1 MPKDTFF
8 NLPDVKRQRLLKCA
22 IDEFADHDYASA
34 SVSNIVIKAG
44 ISKGSLY
51 QYFSDKN
58 DLYHYLLELAS
69 QKKAEIMNNSF
80 PAESNADVFQTLHQ
94 LFKEM
99 ADFEVRFPE
108 LARIGYRALN
118 GSSPLPD
125 DIVSTGKQST
135 KDYFV
140 HLIETSKK
148 NGSIK
153 PDIDASAAS
162 YLITAAL
169 TELGS
174 HLMMPETKYTGSL
187 KFTQLSPDVES
198 IYHQI
203 VFILQFGMAHQS
215 SS

>member
-8 NLPDVKRQRLLKCA
+8 NLPDGKRQRLLKCA
-22 IDEFADHDYASA
+22 IDEFADHDFASA
-34 SVSNIVIKAG
+34 SVSNIVLKAG

-69 QKKAEIMNNSF
+69 QKKAEIMNSSI
-80 PAESNADVFQTLHQ
+80 PAESNVDIFQTLHQ
-94 LFKEM
+94 LFKKM

-125 DIVSTGKQST
+125 DIISKGKQST
-135 KDYFV
+135 KEYFIQ
-140 HLIETSKK
+140 LIEAGKK
-148 NGSIK
+148 NGNIR
-153 PDIDASAAS
+153 PDIDASAAG

-169 TELGS
+169 TELGGY
-174 HLMMPETKYTGSL
+174 LMMPETKHKGSL
-187 KFTQLSPDVES
+187 KSTQLSPEVES

-203 VFILQFGMAHQS
+203 VSILQFGMANQS
-215 SS
+215 LS